1 MKCEGTAREQMPVVW
16 MRACSGVTHLA
27 WALAGAVL
35 GALALMVFLVIDD
48 QRGWL

>member
-1 MKCEGTAREQMPVVW
+1 MT
-16 MRACSGVTHLA
+16 SHLLSA
-27 WALAGAVL
+27 ALGAVL